1 MTQLLVL
8 PWERDTKK
16 MCSVETKKDEK
27 GFLSLEM
34 VSNTAIRA
42 RAAIIVAAQCCSKD
56 TSLKKV
62 SMSCLDACKKLLK
75 ACRGPEL
82 FRLG

>member
-75 ACRGPEL
+75 ACRGHEL
-82 FRLG
+82 FSLG

>member
-8 PWERDTKK
+8 PWEGDTKK

-27 GFLSLEM
+27 EDSPHEV

-42 RAAIIVAAQCCSKD
+42 RAAIIVAAQCCSED

-62 SMSCLDACKKLLK
+62 
-75 ACRGPEL
+75 
-82 FRLG
+82 